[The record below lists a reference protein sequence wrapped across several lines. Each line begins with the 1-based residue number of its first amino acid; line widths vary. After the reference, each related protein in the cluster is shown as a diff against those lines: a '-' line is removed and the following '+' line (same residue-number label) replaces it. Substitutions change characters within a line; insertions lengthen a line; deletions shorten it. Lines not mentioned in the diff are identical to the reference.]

1 MYRLT
6 RFWLILVSLTIVLF
20 VFGCDDLIEYSPYD
34 VRVRVTNVNPDAIQ
48 AITVAENDSVPFVF
62 AVISDPHTYYS
73 DLADAVSSINKNPE
87 LLFTVV
93 CGDITDEGLFK
104 EFDWEYNVISKMNI
118 PFISVIGNHD
128 YLSNGKLIYNKM
140 YGPTNF
146 SFEYRNTKLVFFD
159 DVVWE
164 NNNATPDFS
173 WLSETLNNG
182 DAYAHQLFFSHIPP
196 GNDQLEGFR
205 DSTFRSVL
213 KNKVDL
219 SFFGHNHNYE
229 NVQADGFRYI
239 VVGSVCK
246 RYYTV
251 VTVEADTVVTKE
263 VDF

>member
-1 MYRLT
+1 
-6 RFWLILVSLTIVLF
+6 LILVSLTIVLF

-146 SFEYRNTKLVFFD
+146 SFEYRNTKLVFLMMWFGKII
-159 DVVWE
+159 
-164 NNNATPDFS
+164 TPLLIFRGYRRLLTMVMPMHTNFS
-173 WLSETLNNG
+173 FLIFLPETINSKV
-182 DAYAHQLFFSHIPP
+182 FVI
-196 GNDQLEGFR
+196 R
-205 DSTFRSVL
+205 RSVL
-213 KNKVDL
+213 FLKIK
-219 SFFGHNHNYE
+219 
-229 NVQADGFRYI
+229 
-239 VVGSVCK
+239 
-246 RYYTV
+246 
-251 VTVEADTVVTKE
+251 
-263 VDF
+263 